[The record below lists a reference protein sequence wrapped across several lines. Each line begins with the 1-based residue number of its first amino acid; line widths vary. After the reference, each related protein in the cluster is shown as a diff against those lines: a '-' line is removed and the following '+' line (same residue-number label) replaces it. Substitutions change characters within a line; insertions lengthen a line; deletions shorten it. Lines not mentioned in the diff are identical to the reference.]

1 MADLRILVSVIL
13 MANAVLEKAG
23 CAGPPGLP
31 GHPGPPG
38 IRGPPG
44 PRGIPGLPGVT
55 GIPGPSVKCPCQRKS
70 AFTVK
75 LSGQLPSPSKPV
87 PFTEVLYNAQRDLQE
102 DTGVFTCR
110 VPGNYHFLFDVDLH
124 HCKVTVQL
132 MRDKNSVLEKHQ
144 VSTKEPRNLSGMLTL
159 PLHVGEKVWLEA
171 KVETEKPEQARVTIY
186 FSGFLT

>member
-1 MADLRILVSVIL
+1 
-13 MANAVLEKAG
+13 MANAVLEKGG
-23 CAGPPGLP
+23 CAIPPGP
-31 GHPGPPG
+31 RGRPGPPG
-38 IRGPPG
+38 ARGPPG
-44 PRGIPGLPGVT
+44 PRGIPGLPGME
-55 GIPGPSVKCPCQRKS
+55 GIPGPSVKCPCNRMS

-87 PFTEVLYNAQRDLQE
+87 PFTEVLYNAQKDLQE

-132 MRDKNSVLEKHQ
+132 MRDKSSVLEKHQ

-159 PLHVGEKVWLEA
+159 PLSVGEKVWLEA
-171 KVETEKPEQARVTIY
+171 EVEAEKPEQARVTIY

>member
-1 MADLRILVSVIL
+1 MNGNGASRLTGYHLFIGFYDLLTVSYPFL
-13 MANAVLEKAG
+13 Q
-23 CAGPPGLP
+23 
-31 GHPGPPG
+31 
-38 IRGPPG
+38 
-44 PRGIPGLPGVT
+44 GIPGLPGPPGT
-55 GIPGPSVKCPCQRKS
+55 PGPSVKCPCHRQS

-132 MRDKNSVLEKHQ
+132 MRDKSSVLEKHQ
-144 VSTKEPRNLSGMLTL
+144 VSTKEPRSLSGMLTL